1 MSLGEIFMMS
11 LRNIRA
17 SKLRTFLTMLGIIIG
32 VMAVIVIV
40 GLGNGMQ
47 NYMTD
52 SFAAIGTNT
61 LNVIVTGRGSSR
73 TADVDDMYDIVA
85 GCPEYLD
92 DISPSVTLS
101 GNVKVGTE
109 VLKRSSAT
117 GVSETYLKMSDYSVA
132 QGRGLVYADIAQ
144 RNSVCVIGT
153 YISNTYFNGGGIGE
167 TLRIGSQKY
176 TIVGVMAQE
185 NDAPDEGTTDDC
197 VYVPYSTAARA
208 NGSSSISNYVIT
220 ITNSDYAA
228 EAKKAVE
235 DGLYDIFRDS
245 DAYNIISM
253 TEILD
258 MMNDLID
265 IVITILTIIAGISLL
280 VGGIGIMNI
289 MLVSVTERTREI
301 GIRKALGA
309 KERTILAQ
317 FVIEAAV
324 TSGLGGIC
332 GIAMGYLVSRAATV
346 LVTLLLD
353 TPMSVTPTAGAISV
367 AFGISAAIGV
377 LFGFLPAR
385 KAARLNPI
393 DALRYE

>member
-1 MSLGEIFMMS
+1 MSFGEIFVMS
-11 LRNIRA
+11 LKNILA
-17 SKLRTFLTMLGIIIG
+17 SKMRTFLTMLGIIIG

-73 TADVDDMYDIVA
+73 RADVDDLYAIVD
-85 GCPEYLD
+85 GCPEYLE
-92 DISPSVTLS
+92 DISPSVSLS
-101 GNVKVGTE
+101 GSVKVGTE
-109 VLKRSSAT
+109 TLKRTSAE
-117 GVSETYLKMSDYSVA
+117 GVSETYMQMNDYEIA
-132 QGRGLVYADIAQ
+132 QGRGLVYADISE
-144 RNSVCVIGT
+144 RRSVCIIGT
-153 YISNTYFNGGGIGE
+153 YVSDTYFHGDPIGE
-167 TLRIGSQKY
+167 TLRVGKNKY
-176 TIVGVMAQE
+176 TIIGVMAPE
-185 NDAPDEGTTDDC
+185 NDQPDEGTSDDC
-197 VYVPYSTAARA
+197 ILVPYSTAARA
-208 NGSSSISNYVIT
+208 NGNSTITNYVIT
-220 ITNSDYAA
+220 IANPDCAA

-258 MMNDLID
+258 MMNDLINV
-265 IVITILTIIAGISLL
+265 VITVLTIIAGISLL

-309 KERTILAQ
+309 KERTILSQ

-324 TSGLGGIC
+324 TSALGGTL
-332 GIAMGYLVSRAATV
+332 GIAMGYLVSRIATV
-346 LVTLLLD
+346 LVTMLLD
-353 TPMSVTPTAGAISV
+353 TPITVTPTAGAISV

-377 LFGFLPAR
+377 LFGYLPAR